1 MKHPELI
8 YMAADKLHISPFQL
22 IYEAFAHNDVFLN
35 ERGAIR
41 NHNYFVNTGIVV
53 DLVSDYALD
62 VLAGKIVLQHRL
74 KMWIMHNQDGKL
86 RRCLYCGQQ
95 FAPINGNA
103 SFCCYGHAQ
112 MYNRGDVH
120 HDDQVVPFVPNSSF
134 MSVPS
139 FVSRTGLSGV
149 SNPPTAAW
157 KEVII
162 LIQS

>member
-74 KMWIMHNQDGKL
+74 KM
-86 RRCLYCGQQ
+86 
-95 FAPINGNA
+95 
-103 SFCCYGHAQ
+103 
-112 MYNRGDVH
+112 
-120 HDDQVVPFVPNSSF
+120 
-134 MSVPS
+134 
-139 FVSRTGLSGV
+139 
-149 SNPPTAAW
+149 
-157 KEVII
+157 
-162 LIQS
+162 